1 MHIWPINVHCIR
13 DPEDIAWAGGA
24 AICLKLVSFKYMHIW
39 PINGPK
45 SIKFGINLSIY
56 FG

>member
-1 MHIWPINVHCIR
+1 MHIWLINVHCIR